1 MFTPQE
7 RHIQKDEAPGS
18 DRLSPWL
25 RTRNRWLSKGLW
37 GLCVLLALLPALWL
51 LNHPM
56 PVAWLRPLCK
66 DTYSVLLACGAAAAL
81 PLLWRQKGMSAW
93 SLAVISVVQAVFQ
106 AWCYN
111 TGSHPAG
118 NELQIWGI
126 LPSTDSQLYFT
137 TASQLLDGQRI
148 AVMFGSRHPF
158 PVLFALLLK
167 ICDYD
172 FRLVTLILTLL
183 MTFATWSAFEAVRL
197 RLGGVAAI
205 AFLACV
211 TMYIRSHCA
220 GLFVSEQLGFL
231 YGLCATALLIESTA
245 RQGKAKAWLYCG
257 GLFFLT
263 QALNARPAAYLTLPF
278 LVLASWPLCY
288 NSGVPRGRMF
298 ILSSL
303 AVIASLVLHVVTY
316 REVVTVRVPSNAWYC
331 IYGELKGATWTD
343 GVKRAMQLF
352 KERTGGSTPDWE
364 KSIRI
369 EQLVM
374 RDLRNECLSEIKRHP
389 AKLIKSWRRGLAFLW
404 FKNTLFRADSAEMPA
419 AWFTESARWCTILGA
434 LLSLFF
440 LLKAQQLPAKLT
452 LYSRISWL
460 NMAALFGLLM
470 SLPFAPPSAGETRI
484 YAATLPLLFLLPATG
499 AGGLYLLLTTRRHR
513 IEQEKQSPVS
523 AGPPVLVAGVLS
535 LAVALAPEFLL
546 RIRSVPENRRHPARL
561 LVEKLAQPTGAPS
574 VFDLRLLQRG
584 YHLHVADENQR
595 TWLPVISKKD
605 FDEHA
610 PGERYFALRPAF
622 KQVPPGSEVVV
633 LPYWILLVLDSR
645 DAQAR
650 TFTPRPS
657 QTGRLVL
664 PAVYFSKGLN
674 ISGL

>member
-7 RHIQKDEAPGS
+7 RNIHEGETPASNQ
-18 DRLSPWL
+18 LSRRL
-25 RTRNRWLSKGLW
+25 RTRNRWSVRGLRV
-37 GLCVLLALLPALWL
+37 LYLLLALLPALWL

-56 PVAWLRPLCK
+56 PVTWLRPLCK
-66 DTYSVLLACGAAAAL
+66 GTYSVVLACVTAAAL
-81 PLLWRQKGMSAW
+81 PFLLRQKGMSAW
-93 SLAVISVVQAVFQ
+93 SLAVISIVQAVFQ

-148 AVMFGSRHPF
+148 AVMFGGRHPF

-167 ICDYD
+167 ICDHD
-172 FRLVTLILTLL
+172 FRLVTMVLTLL

-197 RLGGVAAI
+197 RLGGIAATT
-205 AFLACV
+205 FLACV

-231 YGLCATALLIESTA
+231 YGLCATALLIESAA

-263 QALNARPAAYLTLPF
+263 QALNARPAAYVTLPL

-288 NSGVPRGRMF
+288 NSGLARGRMV
-298 ILSSL
+298 ILSAL
-303 AVIASLVLHVVTY
+303 AVTASLVLHAVTY
-316 REVVTVRVPSNAWYC
+316 REVVAMRVPSNAWYC
-331 IYGELKGATWTD
+331 IYGELKGGTWID

-352 KERTGGSTPDWE
+352 KERSGGATLDWE

-369 EQLVM
+369 ERLVM
-374 RDLRNECLSEIKRHP
+374 RELRDECLSEIKRHP
-389 AKLIKSWRRGLAFLW
+389 TKLIKSWQRGLRFLW
-404 FKNTLFRADSAEMPA
+404 SKNTLFRADSAEMPA
-419 AWFTESARWCTILGA
+419 PWFTESARWCTVLGA
-434 LLSLFF
+434 LLSLLF
-440 LLKAQQLPAKLT
+440 LLKRQELPAKLT
-452 LYSRISWL
+452 LYTRISWL

-499 AGGLYLLLTTRRHR
+499 AGGLYLLLANRRR
-513 IEQEKQSPVS
+513 RVDQEGQSPAS
-523 AGPPVLVAGVLS
+523 AGPAVLIAGGLS
-535 LAVALAPEFLL
+535 LVIALSPGFLL
-546 RIRSVPENRRHPARL
+546 RIGSAPKNRRHPARL
-561 LVEKLAQPTGAPS
+561 LAEKLAQAARTPRA
-574 VFDLRLLQRG
+574 FDLGLLERG
-584 YHLHVADENQR
+584 YQLHVVDESQR

-605 FDEHA
+605 FDAHA
-610 PGERYFALRPAF
+610 PGERYLSLRSAF
-622 KQVPPGSEVVV
+622 RQVPPGSEVVV
-633 LPYWILLVLDSR
+633 LPYWILLVLDSQ
-645 DAQAR
+645 DAHAH
-650 TFTPRPS
+650 TFTPRRS